1 MMQQQG
7 FVVCDVPEVKN
18 LSKLPSIPML
28 RTAIFMN
35 GYAINTFASCLDP

>member
-18 LSKLPSIPML
+18 LEI
-28 RTAIFMN
+28 AIVSDTQN
-35 GYAINTFASCLDP
+35 SHIREWLCK